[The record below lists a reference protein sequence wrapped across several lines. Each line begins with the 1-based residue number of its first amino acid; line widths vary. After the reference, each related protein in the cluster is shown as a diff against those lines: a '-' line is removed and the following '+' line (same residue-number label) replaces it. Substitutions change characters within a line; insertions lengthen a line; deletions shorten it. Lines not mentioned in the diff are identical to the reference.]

1 MANKVSSRSRL
12 KAPNGVSVDSSVQ
25 LIQVRG
31 SGQNARIVVP
41 TDIQRVAIVSVPSA
55 KYTEAILA
63 YEGTFLEERIK
74 NEVSAKVEQ
83 YGEAFVVEFTTVEEA
98 AAA

>member
-1 MANKVSSRSRL
+1 
-12 KAPNGVSVDSSVQ
+12 
-25 LIQVRG
+25 
-31 SGQNARIVVP
+31 
-41 TDIQRVAIVSVPSA
+41 VSVPSA

>member
-1 MANKVSSRSRL
+1 MANKNSSRSRL

-83 YGEAFVVEFTTVEEA
+83 YGEALVVEFTTVEEA